1 MAAEN
6 DFRGR
11 DLRGES
17 FRDRD
22 LTGADFT
29 GSDVRGADFGNARL
43 VDAKF
48 TDALLGVRPLTGGLI
63 LSAAFIVAV
72 GAGIMIGFFAN
83 TIRAGITAS
92 DWRDNLGSW
101 LLLTLAVVFFGFL
114 IARGLRHALW
124 ASLIALIVVVAGDFI
139 LVYSVA
145 GELRLLNALRL
156 LGVLLAF
163 GLAALA
169 GVLGRI
175 VGGTFGVWAIG
186 LVAVLGGIAAGRA
199 DGGVAAVIVSGLL
212 VYISRRA
219 LNLDDRDRA
228 LRRLAHRIVTRRG
241 THFNGADISNADF
254 RGTLIAKSGV
264 THATLNDSTWEN
276 GKDPI
281 TSDHDVA

>member
-72 GAGIMIGFFAN
+72 AAGIMIGFFAN
-83 TIRAGITAS
+83 TIRTGITAS

-101 LLLTLAVVFFGFL
+101 LLLTLAAVFFGFL
-114 IARGLRHALW
+114 IAKGLRHALW

-175 VGGTFGVWAIG
+175 VGGAFGAWAIG

-219 LNLDDRDRA
+219 LKLDDRDRA

-254 RGTLIAKSGV
+254 RGTLIAESGV

-281 TSDHDVA
+281 TSDHDVT